1 MSKKAVLSIVI
12 VVGVLAAVLLVVQV
26 VTTQSAPGSPALDL
40 ASEERLAGSD
50 NILLHPPVPLPAK
63 YDTGSEP
70 ATAERLAGSDNICLH
85 PPVPLPADFFN
96 SANWNGNPPCQPT
109 P

>member
-1 MSKKAVLSIVI
+1 MFKKAVFSILVI
-12 VVGVLAAVLLVVQV
+12 VGVLAVVLLAGQV
-26 VTTQSAPGSPALDL
+26 FTTESAPGSAAHDP

-50 NILLHPPVPLPAK
+50 NILLHPPVPLPANHF
-63 YDTGSEP
+63 TGSEP
-70 ATAERLAGSDNICLH
+70 ATEERLAGSDNICLH

-96 SANWNGNPPCQPT
+96 SSNWNGNPPCQPT